1 MDLCVFTV
9 ARSARQFLCAI
20 GIAFCQTSAAE
31 KPYEFGVFPYLPL
44 AKIHELYTPMATDF
58 EAKLGRQVQLSSKAA
73 YATFEQELR
82 KEIYDIAFV
91 QPFDY
96 VDARDKHGYIPLAR
110 RAGGLEAL
118 IVVRRDSP
126 LKTIKDLQGKTVANP
141 PVDAAVSHLTSMVLR
156 DAGIDPETG
165 VKRYYGKNHFACLQ
179 SVLIGAAD
187 ACGTAEQPLRTIE
200 KERQM
205 TSRFRILHKTIR
217 IPHALFVVHRRVSQK
232 DRDILLKTI
241 LNWPNT
247 EEGKKIIEGG
257 RFIPFVAAKDADYEV
272 VRRYIRSRK

>member
-1 MDLCVFTV
+1 MVMGSP
-9 ARSARQFLCAI
+9 RRFLCAV
-20 GIAFCQTSAAE
+20 GIALYATLTSAAE
-31 KPYEFGVFPYLPL
+31 SPYEFGVFPYLPL
-44 AKIHELYTPMATDF
+44 AKIHELYSPMATDF

-82 KEIYDIAFV
+82 KETYDIAFV

-96 VDARDKHGYIPLAR
+96 VDAHDQHGYIPLAR
-110 RAGGLEAL
+110 RAGNLEAL

-156 DAGIDPETG
+156 DAGIDPQTG
-165 VKRYYGKNHFACLQ
+165 VKRYYAKNHFACLQ

-200 KERQM
+200 KERQR
-205 TSRFRILHKTIR
+205 TARFRILHKTIR
-217 IPHALFVVHRRVSQK
+217 IPHALFVVHRRMSAK

-241 LNWPNT
+241 LDWPNT
-247 EEGKKIIEGG
+247 EAGKEILDGG
-257 RFIPFVAAKDADYEV
+257 RFNPFVAARDADYQV
-272 VRRYIRSRK
+272 VREYIRRGK